1 MINRYSSFAF
11 NIMLRR
17 YTKVGNA
24 FFAGLSGGQKRRLS
38 LAVALLSNPLV
49 LFLDEPT
56 SGLDAAAAASIM
68 RFLKELAVAANIA
81 IVCTIHQPSSAV
93 YNGFDRVMLLSG
105 GKVAFL
111 VRNARYRSCS
121 PRHMV
126 PFTSG
131 SEQGTGASRAKA

>member
-49 LFLDEPT
+49 RPGAPQRTPRLHTALVDPT
-56 SGLDAAAAASIM
+56 
-68 RFLKELAVAANIA
+68 LAF
-81 IVCTIHQPSSAV
+81 TDFQ
-93 YNGFDRVMLLSG
+93 GLSG
-105 GKVAFL
+105 TF
-111 VRNARYRSCS
+111 RD
-121 PRHMV
+121 
-126 PFTSG
+126 F
-131 SEQGTGASRAKA
+131 QGLSALETKT

>member
-1 MINRYSSFAF
+1 
-11 NIMLRR
+11 
-17 YTKVGNA
+17 V
-24 FFAGLSGGQKRRLS
+24 
-38 LAVALLSNPLV
+38 LLH
-49 LFLDEPT
+49 

-111 VRNARYRSCS
+111 GAAADALPHFTDAARGVIENQHSTVVESQSSFSFARLC
-121 PRHMV
+121 
-126 PFTSG
+126 
-131 SEQGTGASRAKA
+131 